1 MCTHE
6 IHHPKFYRIAYG
18 MIWKEHIYK
27 MSEAM
32 VLPYYY
38 AYSVDWSVL
47 HINIFVYKI
56 LTVDLNCS
64 I

>member
-32 VLPYYY
+32 YYRTTM
-38 AYSVDWSVL
+38 
-47 HINIFVYKI
+47 HIVSLVQKTPS
-56 LTVDLNCS
+56 LTVQIPLHRLLQRRQ
-64 I
+64 